1 MGKRRKVRYKQRD
14 MGLLRKGRNLAA
26 VDNGPLGRALGKKIT
41 ELREAAGLSLEQLA
55 HHIGATPR
63 HMEWMESGKSM
74 PTQECAYR
82 IYRVIFGR
90 ETWRDAPNLR
100 GIGDKVPP
108 GYTVRVEF
116 YDEELLKRWETF
128 AATTGCTMSAVAR
141 YALERLFDHE
151 PTLVTIKEGIEIAEK
166 LRAQSLLENCSE
178 YVTILRGDPLAAK
191 LIAMKA
197 QGWRAVGD
205 ESKALAI
212 EALKTITPEG
222 ADGPAT
228 PVEHL
233 REPQRVKL

>member
-1 MGKRRKVRYKQRD
+1 MGRRRKIKSRD
-14 MGLLRKGRNLAA
+14 MGLMRKGRYLSA

-41 ELREAAGLSLEQLA
+41 QLREAAGLSLSQLA
-55 HHIGATPR
+55 THIGATEKHLDMVER
-63 HMEWMESGKSM
+63 GKSF
-74 PTQECAYR
+74 PTQEMAYR
-82 IYRVIFGR
+82 VYRAIFSR
-90 ETWRDAPNLR
+90 ETWRDSPNLR
-100 GIGDKVPP
+100 GVGDKVEP
-108 GYTVRVEF
+108 GYDVRVKF

-128 AATTGCTMSAVAR
+128 AASTGCTMSAVAR

-166 LRAQSLLENCSE
+166 MRAQSLLEACSE

-191 LIAMKA
+191 LVAMKA

-212 EALKTITPEG
+212 EELHRMTPAG

-228 PVEHL
+228 PVETL
-233 REPQRVKL
+233 REPSRVRL